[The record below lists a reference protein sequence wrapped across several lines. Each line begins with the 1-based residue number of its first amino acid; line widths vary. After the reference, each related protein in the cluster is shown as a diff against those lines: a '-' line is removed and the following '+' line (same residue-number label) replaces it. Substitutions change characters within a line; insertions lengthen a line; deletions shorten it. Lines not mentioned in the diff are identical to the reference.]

1 MQLTT
6 WSTTV
11 FDFSQEAEITAFQK
25 TDTLCLQ
32 VTLSQFTSA
41 CQNTQVSPNPPHC
54 SVAEGNSSKTIIQ
67 DTKYKESA
75 LSSFPIQVSSLDWTG
90 SLTEDAYP
98 IYKML
103 EWWWSAWV
111 VAAQGVHSF
120 LRFVARRVSTLN
132 EPGNMPST
140 KERLQYFCCFLCQHG
155 SVLGWFLEE
164 CFLDYTYPLI
174 SHPPL
179 TMLTTATSTAF
190 SQLVI

>member
-54 SVAEGNSSKTIIQ
+54 SVAEGNSS
-67 DTKYKESA
+67 YR
-75 LSSFPIQVSSLDWTG
+75 TG

-98 IYKML
+98 IHKML

-140 KERLQYFCCFLCQHG
+140 KERLQYFCCFLCQHW

-164 CFLDYTYPLI
+164 CFLDYTYPLT

-179 TMLTTATSTAF
+179 TMLMRATSTAF